1 MVVMRGL
8 ILVSVIWTDLVKT
21 LPVEDKNMYETFLS
35 GNSKLKSCSNFNVA
49 VLKTDIFKGICSLPS
64 PNIEDFSQSQD
75 KIKESMK
82 FNLSPLLCYS
92 IFHNVY
98 AVCHPDTKISV
109 KAEPKSTKPSDQFCE
124 NIPTISLPETCT
136 HWLEDPNHTSKDDCF
151 LVNEVVAA
159 VLNNKGFCENKCL
172 VPDPGKDVAPSVN
185 PLCEQLLATSKI
197 LAQMS
202 PKGPDSD
209 VKPGIN
215 SSSSDIDLSIPPGL
229 TKQKEATE
237 SIVVKENVNEGAKQ
251 EGLQPKSGE
260 SSSLSFNEDK
270 EIEDSDVKENIKDKS
285 KPVAEKEVAPKGE
298 IDSKPLVSVE
308 EETKADDANDKEDVA
323 VEKPSKDVTE
333 SKIEP
338 AMPNNE
344 KEIVETKYENN
355 MKTGP
360 EIDEQSS
367 FFGYFILLS
376 IVAIIAYL
384 VFHNKQKIL
393 ALVLEGRRR
402 QGNRRRSGGRE
413 YRKLDSNLEDTMDP
427 GKETSL
433 RQVIY

>member
-1 MVVMRGL
+1 MVMMRGL

-35 GNSKLKSCSNFNVA
+35 GNSKLKSCSNYNVA

-64 PNIEDFSQSQD
+64 PNIEDYSQSQD

-109 KAEPKSTKPSDQFCE
+109 KDEPKSTKPSDQFCE
-124 NIPTISLPETCT
+124 DIPPISLPETCT
-136 HWLEDPNHTSKDDCF
+136 HWLEDPKHTSKDDCF
-151 LVNEVVAA
+151 LVNEVIAA

-172 VPDPGKDVAPSVN
+172 VPDPSKDVAPSVN

-202 PKGPDSD
+202 PKGPDD
-209 VKPGIN
+209 AQGKN

-237 SIVVKENVNEGAKQ
+237 SDIVKETFDKEKE
-251 EGLQPKSGE
+251 EGLQPKSGD
-260 SSSLSFNEDK
+260 SSPLSFNEDK
-270 EIEDSDVKENIKDKS
+270 EAEESDVKEVKEDIS
-285 KPVAEKEVAPKGE
+285 KPIAAKEVAPKGE
-298 IDSKPLVSVE
+298 IDSEPLVSVE
-308 EETKADDANDKEDVA
+308 EKTKVDDANDKEDVD
-323 VEKPSKDVTE
+323 VEKPNKDVTE
-333 SKIEP
+333 SKAEP
-338 AMPNNE
+338 AMPNDE

-355 MKTGP
+355 MKPGP
-360 EIDEQSS
+360 EMDEQSS